1 MANLQSPGVESKET
15 TTQNTVVQN
24 ATGRAAIVGKFQW
37 GPAFQ
42 TVQITN
48 EVELAEI
55 FGYPDNATADY
66 FISAANFLQYGNDL
80 RVVRV
85 VNEETAKNAS
95 PLSNQIKYTITSA
108 GSNYA
113 VGDSIRVK
121 FLSTVVEDAGIVTKV
136 GNTGQILSAFIP
148 SSKIID
154 YAKSISQFPALSD
167 SWTVEV
173 VSEASGIS
181 GAISIEEVVTDSG
194 IMLTDPDT
202 AEDAIKNTVFQE
214 SIASLSLP
222 AIAAMYPGETG
233 DQIEVEIV
241 SKADYE
247 AQGVK
252 ALSVYPAGGTRN
264 STARAVFGYGP
275 ETEDQYCVIVR
286 RNDAIVEN
294 MILSTKPGDRDV
306 YNNNIYMDAFF
317 SKGSSGYVFATAM
330 NWPKG
335 FSGIIK
341 LSGGLSS
348 NDTVTAGDFMI
359 GWDKFSDPETLYI
372 NSLIAGVVAGETLEI
387 ASTVQK
393 HVVAIADSRR
403 DCLAMVS
410 PPREVLVNVRENRAI
425 DNLVNWRTAQG
436 AYTENNFNVGSTY
449 FMIDGNYKYQYDKY
463 NDVNRWIPF
472 AADIAGLCARTD
484 QISNPWMS
492 PAGLNRGQLLNV
504 IKVAIEPARPAR
516 DRLYQESINP
526 IISEEGGYVLW
537 GDKTGTK
544 VQSPF
549 DRINVRRLFNMIKKA
564 IGDASKSKVFEINN
578 AFTRNS
584 FSMETSQY
592 LDGIRALGGVYDFR
606 VICDTTNNTP
616 AVIDRNEFI
625 ATFRIKPARSI
636 NFISLNFVAD
646 ATGTNFDEVIGK
658 A

>member
-1 MANLQSPGVESKET
+1 MANLLSPGVESKET

-24 ATGRAAIVGKFQW
+24 ATGRAALVGKFQW

-66 FISAANFLQYGNDL
+66 FMSAANFLQYGNDL
-80 RVVRV
+80 RVVRAI
-85 VNEETAKNAS
+85 NEDTAKNSS
-95 PLSNQIKYTITSA
+95 PLANQIKYTITA
-108 GSNYA
+108 PGSNYE
-113 VGDSIRVK
+113 VGDSVKVK
-121 FLSTVVEDAGIVTKV
+121 FLATVVEETGIVTKV
-136 GNTGQILSAFIP
+136 GTTGQILSVFIP
-148 SSKIID
+148 SGKIIS
-154 YAKSISQFPALSD
+154 YAKSIGQYPDLSD

-173 VSEASGIS
+173 VSTASGIS
-181 GAISIEEVVTDSG
+181 GAISINSITTDSA

-202 AEDAIKNTVFQE
+202 AGDAIKGTTFQE
-214 SIASLSLP
+214 SVKALGLP

-241 SKADYE
+241 SKSTYDASTL
-247 AQGVK
+247 K
-252 ALSVYPAGGTRN
+252 TLPMYPLGGTR
-264 STARAVFGYGP
+264 SATAKQVFGYGP
-275 ETEDQYCVIVR
+275 ETDDQYCIIVR
-286 RNDAIVEN
+286 RNDTIVEN

-306 YNNNIYMDAFF
+306 YNSNVYMDDFF
-317 SKGSSGYVFATAM
+317 SKGSSSYIFASAM

-348 NDTVTAGDFMI
+348 NETVTAGDLML
-359 GWDKFSDPETLYI
+359 GWDKFADPETLYI
-372 NSLIAGVVAGETLEI
+372 NSLIAGAVAGETLEI

-410 PPREVLVNVRENRAI
+410 PPREILVNVKENRAI

-436 AYTENNFNVGSTY
+436 AYDENNFNVSSTY

-504 IKVAIEPARPAR
+504 NKVAIEPSRPGR

-549 DRINVRRLFNMIKKA
+549 DRVNVRRLFNMVKKA

-578 AFTRNS
+578 AFSRNS
-584 FSMETSQY
+584 FFTETSQY
-592 LDGIRALGGVYDFR
+592 LAGIKTDGGVYDFR

-616 AVIDRNEFI
+616 AVIDRNEFV
-625 ATFRIKPARSI
+625 AVFRLKPARSI
-636 NFISLNFVAD
+636 NFITLNFVAD

-658 A
+658 S

>member
-1 MANLQSPGVESKET
+1 MANLLSPGVESKET

-42 TVQITN
+42 PIQITN

-80 RVVRV
+80 RVIRAI
-85 VNEETAKNAS
+85 NEETAKNAS
-95 PLSNQIKYTITSA
+95 PLANQVKYTITA
-108 GSNYA
+108 GGSNYE
-113 VGDSIRVK
+113 VGSQVKVK
-121 FLSTVVEDAGIVTKV
+121 FLSTVVEESGVVTRV
-136 GNTGQILSAFIP
+136 GTTGQILSVFIP
-148 SSKIID
+148 SAKIIS
-154 YAKSISQFPALSD
+154 YAKTIGQFPELSD

-173 VSEASGIS
+173 ISTASGIS
-181 GAISIEEVVTDSG
+181 GAISIDSIVTDSG

-202 AEDAIKNTVFQE
+202 AEESIKNTQFQE
-214 SIASLSLP
+214 AVKALGLP

-241 SKADYE
+241 SKADYNTT
-247 AQGVK
+247 GTTM
-252 ALSVYPAGGTRN
+252 LPVYPAGGERS
-264 STARAVFGYGP
+264 STARQVFGYGP
-275 ETEDQYCVIVR
+275 ETDDQYCIIVR

-294 MILSTKPGDRDV
+294 MILSVKPGDRDV

-317 SKGSSGYVFATAM
+317 SKGASSYIFASAM
-330 NWPKG
+330 NWPKD

-348 NDTVTAGDFMI
+348 NDTVSAGDFML
-359 GWDKFSDPETLYI
+359 GWDRFADPETLYI
-372 NSLIAGVVAGETLEI
+372 NSLIAGAVAGETLEI

-393 HVVAIADSRR
+393 HVVSIADSRR
-403 DCLAMVS
+403 DCLAIVS
-410 PPREVLVNVRENRAI
+410 PPKELLVNVKENRAI

-436 AYTENNFNVGSTY
+436 SYEENNFNVSSTY

-484 QISNPWMS
+484 QISEPWMS

-504 IKVAIEPARPAR
+504 LKVAIEPARPAR
-516 DRLYQESINP
+516 DRLYQEAINP
-526 IISEEGGYVLW
+526 IISESGGYVLW

-549 DRINVRRLFNMIKKA
+549 DRVNVRRLFNMVKKA
-564 IGDASKSKVFEINN
+564 IGDASKSKLFEVNN
-578 AFTRNS
+578 SFTRNS
-584 FSMETSQY
+584 FFTETSQY
-592 LDGIRALGGVYDFR
+592 LAGIKTLGGVYDFR

-616 AVIDRNEFI
+616 AVIDRNEFV
-625 ATFRIKPARSI
+625 ATFRLKPARSI
-636 NFISLNFVAD
+636 NFITLNFVAD